1 MKGYPLFLIG
11 LEKRRCVVVGGGQEA
26 QRKVEGL
33 IECNAATTVIA
44 RDVTDRIRSLATE
57 GRLIWIARNYRSG
70 DLKHAFLVIADRRDH
85 ASNSRIRNEA
95 QSEGALINIMDDVEH
110 CDFIAG
116 SVIRRGALTVAI
128 STSGCAPALA
138 VRLRERLQ
146 GELGPEYATFLE
158 MMRAVREPMIRRYP
172 DFDERRARWYE
183 LVDSDIIEHLRAG
196 RTELAFARLEQL
208 IGAKLKGDRLN
219 EVSVRKGD
227 RLKSVPGF

>member
-11 LEKRRCVVVGGGQEA
+11 LEKRRCVVVGGGREA
-26 QRKVEGL
+26 ERKVEGL
-33 IECNAATTVIA
+33 VECDAATTVIA

-85 ASNSRIRNEA
+85 ASNSRIWNEA

-146 GELGPEYATFLE
+146 RELGPEYATFLE
-158 MMRAVREPMIRRYP
+158 MMRAAREPMARRYP

-196 RTELAFARLEQL
+196 RTDLARARLKHL
-208 IGAKLKGDRLN
+208 IGELDSGKLGLA
-219 EVSVRKGD
+219 V
-227 RLKSVPGF
+227 